1 MGFSFLEYFVIILI
15 IIIILFYIKKYYG
28 EIEYV
33 KSKIDNRYYLV
44 RKLADKQK
52 AADMLADINKDCIA
66 LIKHLTKTY
75 PDNADIK
82 RLFKNYN
89 PDSISEGSADSG
101 YTSYSVNKGEKII
114 LCLRQK
120 DNNEFVE
127 KNIVMYVTIH
137 ELAHLMTSEIG
148 HTKKFWDNFRFIL
161 KEAVEIGLYK
171 KVDYSKSPVKY
182 CGIKITSSII

>member
-1 MGFSFLEYFVIILI
+1 MGFSFLEYFIIILI

-52 AADMLADINKDCIA
+52 ASDMLADINKDCIS
-66 LIKHLTKTY
+66 LIKHLMKTY
-75 PDNADIK
+75 PDNVDIK
-82 RLFKNYN
+82 RLHKNYN

-120 DNNEFVE
+120 ENNEFVD

-137 ELAHLMTSEIG
+137 ELSHLMTHEIG

-161 KEAVEIGLYK
+161 KEAVEIGIYK